1 MVCQVFTGPLMSSSG
16 PSTKQPLNKDF
27 LSLYNANANKISIF
41 PLQLKRIQWGG
52 VTLEC
57 CLESNIIHLYLAF
70 N

>member
-52 VTLEC
+52 GYVRMLSRIKHNSSV
-57 CLESNIIHLYLAF
+57 LGF
-70 N
+70 